1 MPFELLRLLRVDE
14 ERLVRPA
21 LAVAVRAA
29 DQRQAEAARA
39 DADRGGE
46 IARDARL
53 AGLAVAANVEELER
67 GEVELSEKDLGGG
80 EGGRAANVEAELRL
94 RVTQGSEEWD
104 SSDVLGQRPAVDD
117 EACPTMPSP
126 RR

>member
-1 MPFELLRLLRVDE
+1 M
-14 ERLVRPA
+14 RPA

-29 DQRQAEAARA
+29 DQRQAEAARG

-80 EGGRAANVEAELRL
+80 DRGRAANVETELRL
-94 RVTQGSEEWD
+94 RVAQGSEEWD
-104 SSDVLGQRPAVDD
+104 SSDVLGLSPAVED
-117 EACPTMPSP
+117 EVLRGGEEFGDV
-126 RR
+126 RRRLVDRDEPARQTS